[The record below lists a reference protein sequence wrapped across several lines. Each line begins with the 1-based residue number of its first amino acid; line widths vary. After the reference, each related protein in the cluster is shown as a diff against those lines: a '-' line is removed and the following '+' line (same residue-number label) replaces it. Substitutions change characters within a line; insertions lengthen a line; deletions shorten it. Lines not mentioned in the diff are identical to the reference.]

1 MSYSYSTPTS
11 PPKNYAQKTYG
22 SSFRTFTP
30 KSPVKSFRD
39 LETYQK
45 ALFLGVAVCK
55 EVQKNLE
62 KGSASA
68 LKASVADKLCQIALE
83 ISQNIATAHS
93 IRFSDSGGGIKIL
106 EKAMLSCNLL
116 CVYLEQFQGFLVP
129 GEIEPAFFEEKIKEA
144 LVIRGKAM
152 RLQASWK
159 KFSVAKQQ

>member
-1 MSYSYSTPTS
+1 MSYSYSSTPA
-11 PPKNYAQKTYG
+11 KNYAQKTYG

-62 KGSASA
+62 NRPSQ
-68 LKASVADKLCQIALE
+68 LKAFVADKLCQTALE
-83 ISQNIATAHS
+83 VAQNIATAHS
-93 IRFSDSGGGIKIL
+93 IRFSDAGGGIKIL

-116 CVYLEQFQGFLVP
+116 CVYLEQFQGLLNAGDVDP
-129 GEIEPAFFEEKIKEA
+129 TFFEEKIKEA
-144 LVIRGKAM
+144 LVIRGKTM

-159 KFSVAKQQ
+159 KFSGKAIIAG